1 MMEEKKVSVVIPAYN
16 CERFVRK
23 SIDSILNQ
31 TYRNLEVL
39 IADDASTDHTR
50 VIIEN
55 IFDPRIVLHHNKVNQ
70 GYLKTANKL
79 LQLSSGDYIT
89 FQDADD
95 WSDLNRIRNQVSHL
109 EHRHLMICGTA
120 IFQVSAS
127 GRVASRKV
135 YPVNSRTIARN
146 STFGMSTVCFA
157 SLFFKREILESIGF
171 YRTFFI
177 YGAED
182 VDWFYRIIERYD
194 CENMRQ
200 PLYYYRFSGSSI
212 TNSMNILKQIASLRL
227 ARDLALERLSGQPD
241 MLERGDH
248 AGVQSAW
255 NSHYERLLTQPFSEE
270 VFKFN
275 QLLRKHAYAECFGI
289 IKHLSRKEGPWTNKL
304 SILCGCCFKMLL
316 GIDNYRLLRYR
327 LAAML
332 SG

>member
-16 CERFVRK
+16 CEQFVRK

-31 TYRNLEVL
+31 TYRNIEVL

-50 VIIEN
+50 EVIDAIT
-55 IFDPRIVLHHNKVNQ
+55 DPRIALHHNEVNQ

-79 LQLSSGDYIT
+79 LQLSTGDYIT

-95 WSDLNRIRNQVSHL
+95 WSDLNRIRDQVSYL

-120 IFQVSAS
+120 VFQVSAS
-127 GRVASRKV
+127 GRVTSRKV
-135 YPVNSRTIARN
+135 YPVNSETIARN

-157 SLFFKREILESIGF
+157 SLLFTREILESIGI

-212 TNSMNILKQIASLRL
+212 TNSVSILKQIASLRL
-227 ARDLALERLSGQPD
+227 VRDLALERLSGQPD
-241 MLERGDH
+241 MLERDDH
-248 AGVQSAW
+248 VGVQSAW
-255 NSHYERLLTQPFSEE
+255 NSHYEQLVTQPFSEE
-270 VFKFN
+270 LFKFN

-289 IKHLSRKEGPWTNKL
+289 IKHLSRKDGPLTNKL
-304 SILCGCCFKMLL
+304 GILCGCCFKMLL

-327 LAAML
+327 VAEML
-332 SG
+332 N

>member
-1 MMEEKKVSVVIPAYN
+1 MIEGKKVSVVIPAYN
-16 CERFVRK
+16 CEQFVQK

-31 TYRNLEVL
+31 TYRNLEIL

-50 VIIEN
+50 AIIET
-55 IFDPRIVLHHNKVNQ
+55 ISDPRIALHHNEVNQ

-95 WSDLNRIRNQVSHL
+95 WSDMNRIRDQVSYL
-109 EHRHLMICGTA
+109 EHRHLKICGTA
-120 IFQVSAS
+120 VFQVSAS
-127 GRVASRKV
+127 GRVTSRKD
-135 YPVNSRTIARN
+135 YPVNSKTIARN
-146 STFGMSTVCFA
+146 STLGMSTVCFA
-157 SLFFKREILESIGF
+157 SLLFTREILESIGF
-171 YRTFFI
+171 YRTFFT

-194 CENMRQ
+194 CENMRE
-200 PLYYYRFSGSSI
+200 PLYYYRFSESSI
-212 TNSMNILKQIASLRL
+212 TNSVGILKQIASLRL
-227 ARDLALERLSGQPD
+227 VRDLVLERLSGQPD
-241 MLERGDH
+241 MLERGNL

-289 IKHLSRKEGPWTNKL
+289 IMHLSGKEGPWANKL
-304 SILCGCCFKMLL
+304 GILCGCCFKLVL

-327 LAAML
+327 LATML
-332 SG
+332 GG